1 MLYNSRQDNAKHFF
15 KGGTFFGWKT
25 IVRLWEREMEKS
37 HKGQMVTVPRMICLS
52 RFMDP
57 SQCDTSKDYAGI
69 CTIIHVMSNVQ
80 Y

>member
-37 HKGQMVTVPRMICLS
+37 HKGQMVTVPRMKS
-52 RFMDP
+52 RYVYRD
-57 SQCDTSKDYAGI
+57 SWTRL
-69 CTIIHVMSNVQ
+69 NVTPAKIMQ
-80 Y
+80 VFVQ